1 MGLLLLGAGMGS
13 VGGLIPSPL
22 HMISLTQVALGRWL
36 YCLPFF
42 PSAQSPLFCLLFFPS
57 PNRVLS

>member
-1 MGLLLLGAGMGS
+1 MGS